1 MISVRS
7 LILATAILTVLFNLS
22 QSKTIITGS
31 GLEGKAQ
38 IMQIVL
44 DDPYDLGS
52 KGEIL
57 AESKIE
63 EGTPFRLEFDLDEIT
78 KLRLSA
84 DGFPILESFF
94 VYPNDSA
101 HAALILTEKQ
111 LDVDLSGGETSEL
124 NSKIIDYGKE
134 FYGADFDEIMFADNL
149 ETFKTKM
156 AQRVEEQKSYVA
168 ENFANDPRIVNDYM
182 YEKIKYDRGF
192 YALYFIAQN
201 IESGSL
207 SDEEIQAYVAE
218 LRNEAEF
225 DNPDL
230 IGHEAFVAFVDRLI
244 TLKFNSWYLENS
256 KDKSL
261 SEEAIYNKLF
271 EIAKTEF
278 DGVARDIA
286 AAKAFMNLI
295 PTLKSSEGIKT
306 VKANFEKYKSYAS
319 DPRFLEPIEEE
330 LKNLTGPVTGE
341 TAPDFSFKDIKGKTV
356 TLSDYK
362 GKVVYIDF
370 WGTWCAP
377 CRRESPH
384 YEKLQEEYEGNDDVV
399 FMSLALERGGEED
412 WRKYVTTKDMPG
424 IHIYV
429 PESFGNPVAKKYN
442 IKGVPTFALIDKE
455 GNLVALPAPR
465 PSSPNAKAEIEK
477 LLAD

>member
-7 LILATAILTVLFNLS
+7 LILATAIFTVLFNFSL
-22 QSKTIITGS
+22 SKTIITGS

-38 IMQIVL
+38 EMQIVL

-57 AESKIE
+57 ASSKIE

-94 VYPNDSA
+94 VYPNDSTRVE
-101 HAALILTEKQ
+101 LILSENQ
-111 LDVDLSGGETSEL
+111 LDVELSGGKTAEL
-124 NSKIIDYGKE
+124 NSKIIDYNKE
-134 FYGADFDEIMFADNL
+134 FYGPNFDEIMFADNL

-156 AQRVEEQKSYVA
+156 AERVEKQKSYVH
-168 ENFANDPRIVNDYM
+168 ENFNDDPQIVKDYL

-192 YALYFIAQN
+192 YALYFLAQN
-201 IESGSL
+201 IESESL
-207 SDEEIQAYVAE
+207 ANEEIDAYVAE
-218 LRNEAEF
+218 LKSEAEF

-230 IGHEAFVAFVDRLI
+230 INNEAFVAFVDRLI
-244 TLKFNSWYLENS
+244 TLQFNTWYLENS

-271 EIAKTEF
+271 EIARTEF

-295 PTLKSSEGIKT
+295 PTLQSSEGIKA
-306 VKANFEKYKSYAS
+306 VKANFEKYKTYAS
-319 DPRFLEPIEEE
+319 DPRFLEPIQEE
-330 LKNLTGPVTGE
+330 LKNATGPVTGE
-341 TAPDFSFKDIKGKTV
+341 TAPDFSFKDIKGETV
-356 TLSDYK
+356 TLSDYV

-370 WGTWCAP
+370 WGTWCGP
-377 CRRESPH
+377 CRREAPH

-412 WRKYVTTKDMPG
+412 WRNFVTTKKMPG
-424 IHIYV
+424 IHIFV
-429 PESFGNPVAKKYN
+429 PDSFGNPVAKKYN

-465 PSSPNAKAEIEK
+465 PSSPSAKREIEK